1 MKKHFTVTGFV
12 VHEDATLLLWHP
24 LLQMWVPP
32 GGHIEEDEDPAEAL
46 LREIREETGLEAE
59 IVAEEEPLGLSYPRQ
74 LPAPHTV
81 LLEKSFEAG
90 PPHQHIDLIYFCLV
104 RERPPELRRDETR
117 LTWVDEGR
125 LERNEPLAGHGGTKA
140 PVPDDVRLLALRAI
154 AIVQRL
160 LKAREAC

>member
-1 MKKHFTVTGFV
+1 MRKHFTVTGFI

-32 GGHIEEDEDPAEAL
+32 GGHVEEDEEPSAAV
-46 LREIREETGLEAE
+46 LREIREETELEAE
-59 IVAEEEPLGLSYPRQ
+59 IVAEEEPLGLSYPAQ

-104 RERPPELRRDETR
+104 RERPPALRRDETV
-117 LTWVDEGR
+117 LTWVDER
-125 LERNEPLAGHGGTKA
+125 SLERDEPLAAGAGA
-140 PVPDDVRLLALRAI
+140 EARVPEDVRLLALRAI
-154 AIVQRL
+154 STVRRL
-160 LKAREAC
+160 LKAREPC